1 MVLGVARTAG
11 ELFRARPE
19 NKEAGGIPANTISVL
34 FFCRERTQCNWAIGQ
49 LTNWSVAQFVVLGA
63 TRTIGELCR
72 TINQKL
78 NARGITTT
86 LVTTLLG
93 DH

>member
-1 MVLGVARTAG
+1 MQLG
-11 ELFRARPE
+11 
-19 NKEAGGIPANTISVL
+19 
-34 FFCRERTQCNWAIGQ
+34 NWATDK
-49 LTNWSVAQFVVLGA
+49 LVSCPVCRAHFVVLGA
-63 TRTIGELCR
+63 TRTTGELFR
-72 TINQKL
+72 AINQKL